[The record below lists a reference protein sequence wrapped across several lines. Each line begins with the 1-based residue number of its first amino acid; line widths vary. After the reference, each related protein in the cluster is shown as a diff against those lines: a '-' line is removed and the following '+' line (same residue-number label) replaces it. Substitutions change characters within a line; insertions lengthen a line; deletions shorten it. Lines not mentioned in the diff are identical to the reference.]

1 MAAEQRAR
9 KERKGNA
16 DKRRRQ
22 ILDAVYRSVV
32 RHGLAR
38 TTLATIADEAGL
50 SQGVAV
56 FYFKTKNGVLSEA
69 LRDLYE
75 TYTTHWQNALAEA
88 EPDPVCQ
95 LAAIIAADFAP
106 VVCNPSTLS
115 VWFAFWG
122 EQKFIP
128 QYAEI
133 TAQFSTGRTRALLD
147 IFTQLV
153 PGDEARARDLA
164 EWVDTLTDGYWQNQ
178 QLLPESFD
186 PERAKHATLRFLCAV
201 LPDYAE
207 RLEAC
212 WTES

>member
-1 MAAEQRAR
+1 MSELRAR

-22 ILDAVYRSVV
+22 ILDAVYQSVV
-32 RHGLAR
+32 THGLAR
-38 TTLATIADEAGL
+38 TTLATIAEEAGL

-75 TYTTHWQNALAEA
+75 AYTTHWQTALREA
-88 EPDPVCQ
+88 DPDPVCQ
-95 LAAIIAADFAP
+95 LVAVISADFDP
-106 VVCNPSTLS
+106 KVCNPSTLS

-133 TAQFSTGRTRALLD
+133 TSEFSTGRTKALLD
-147 IFTQLV
+147 IFIQLV

-164 EWVDTLTDGYWQNQ
+164 QWVDTLTDGYWQNQ
-178 QLLPESFD
+178 HLLPERFD
-186 PERAKHATLRFLCAV
+186 PDHDLQATMRFLCAA

-212 WTES
+212 CAKA

>member
-1 MAAEQRAR
+1 MAEARPR

-32 RHGLAR
+32 THGLAR

-75 TYTTHWQNALAEA
+75 TYTAHWQTALADSD
-88 EPDPVCQ
+88 PDPVCQ
-95 LAAIIAADFAP
+95 LVAVISADFAP
-106 VVCNPSTLS
+106 NVCNSSTLS

-128 QYAEI
+128 QYADI
-133 TAQFSTGRTRALLD
+133 TSEYSTGRTKALLD
-147 IFTQLV
+147 IFSQLV

-164 EWVDTLTDGYWQNQ
+164 QWVDTLTDGYWQHQ
-178 QLLPESFD
+178 HLIPEDFD
-186 PERAKHATLRFLCAV
+186 ADRALQATMRFLCAA
-201 LPDYAE
+201 LPDYAPK
-207 RLEAC
+207 LEAC
-212 WTES
+212 FAAR